1 MRCAQIEC
9 RTSFAGGYGIL
20 LLTLLLAAAC
30 EKPPSPRPVPEHI
43 TIAFPEGIGLS
54 GDNGANQVASSLST
68 EGLTFVN
75 PDGRVVGRLAAEW
88 RWLEGGV
95 ELLLKLRP
103 NIVLHDGRKLDAQLA
118 ATILMDLSS
127 QEEPRI
133 QYPGLVDIES
143 VTAQSEYELLFKL
156 KRHSWWLPE
165 DLTIPL
171 KLGKKPSY
179 GTGPYRVVQT
189 SESGITLERFD
200 NYHQGKPGIKTVTVR
215 SESTLRTA
223 WASLL
228 RGDVGMVADLPPDT
242 VELIRN
248 ESVRI
253 ISYTRSYQYMVG
265 LSGRAAKLAD
275 PRVRQALNL
284 AIDRAAIVA
293 NVLKG
298 AGAPATSPI
307 WHRHWAADP
316 SAGSFAYAPERAR
329 ELLEQAGLPMRPSSD
344 SKLPP
349 SRLRLM
355 CLVPEGFIVYEHLA
369 LEVQRQLSEVG
380 IDLRFEV
387 QPVRTYAQRMQ
398 AGDFET
404 AMVDLASGPGLSRSS
419 VFWRSP
425 TRPDVYTS
433 FAYENPETQALYDS
447 LRDATSDTEVRS
459 LTRSLQEAFRR
470 NPPAIFLA
478 WNERARAVPGDFQI
492 AVERDTDPLPN
503 LWQWGTAN
511 ATAERIAAR

>member
-1 MRCAQIEC
+1 MV
-9 RTSFAGGYGIL
+9 
-20 LLTLLLAAAC
+20 LLAGAC
-30 EKPPSPRPVPEHI
+30 EKAQAPRPVPEHI

-88 RWLEGGV
+88 RWLEGGLG
-95 ELLLKLRP
+95 LLLKLRP
-103 NIVLHDGRKLDAQLA
+103 NIVLHDGQKLNAQLA
-118 ATILMDLSS
+118 ATILMELSS
-127 QEEPRI
+127 QEEPRM

-143 VTAQSEYELLFKL
+143 VTAQSEYELLFAL

-265 LSGRAAKLAD
+265 LSGRAPKLAD

-307 WHRHWAADP
+307 WYRHWAADP
-316 SAGSFAYAPERAR
+316 SAGSFPYAPDRAR
-329 ELLEQAGLPMRPSSD
+329 ELLEQAGLPMKPSTD
-344 SKLPP
+344 PELPP
-349 SRLRLM
+349 SRLRLT

-380 IDLRFEV
+380 IDLRFDV
-387 QPVRTYAQRMQ
+387 QPVRTYGQRMQ
-398 AGDFET
+398 DGDFET

-419 VFWRSP
+419 IFWRSP
-425 TRPDVYTS
+425 RRLDVYTS
-433 FAYENPETQALYDS
+433 FAYENAETEALYDS
-447 LRDATSDTEVRS
+447 LRNATSDTEVRS

-511 ATAERIAAR
+511 VAAERIAAR